1 MLNPSLSISVAPAQ
15 NFNEIVP
22 AEKVENHLTQPYGCV
37 HSQTTMF
44 SYDHNKSL
52 GYLAGLASRLL
63 SNMLG
68 KRFQEAGIEM
78 TAEQWGA
85 VILLLNSD
93 AMTQGQLGE
102 RLCLEKS
109 SVSRLVGG
117 LERRGWI
124 ARTKSPDDSRH
135 KLVSPTPKALE
146 TAERCAA
153 IAKAVL
159 KEAHRGMT
167 EDEQLVCRSFLARI
181 IANIGELAI

>member
-1 MLNPSLSISVAPAQ
+1 
-15 NFNEIVP
+15 
-22 AEKVENHLTQPYGCV
+22 
-37 HSQTTMF
+37 MF

-52 GYLAGLASRLL
+52 GYLTGLASRLL

-85 VILLLNSD
+85 IILLLNGN

-102 RLCLEKS
+102 RLYLEKS
-109 SVSRLVGG
+109 SVSRLVDG

-124 ARTKSPDDSRH
+124 VRTKSAGDNRH

-153 IAKAVL
+153 IARGIL
-159 KEAHRGMT
+159 EEAQRGMT
-167 EDEQLVCRSFLARI
+167 EDEQLVCRSFLSRI